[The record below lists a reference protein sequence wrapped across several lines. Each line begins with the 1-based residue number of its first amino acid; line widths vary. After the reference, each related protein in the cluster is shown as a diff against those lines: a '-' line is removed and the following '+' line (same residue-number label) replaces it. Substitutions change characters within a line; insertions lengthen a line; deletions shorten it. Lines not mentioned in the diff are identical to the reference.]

1 MRVHIESNFLE
12 CSLVHTHSLFSVLL
26 ILPTMLIPLG
36 ELTSL
41 KAPKFVLLE
50 PLISGL
56 KLFFL
61 VKFLTRVWAT
71 SLACYMSRET
81 KENYLISQSNR

>member
-36 ELTSL
+36 ELTPL

-50 PLISGL
+50 PLTSGL
-56 KLFFL
+56 KLFFSGQ
-61 VKFLTRVWAT
+61 VPYK
-71 SLACYMSRET
+71 SLGDKPCLLYESRDEG
-81 KENYLISQSNR
+81 KLFDLSE